1 MHSDN
6 RASRSRAPQRVRN
19 ELRFRRISVASKT
32 LVAGEFWRV
41 VFHGSDLAGFASPGF
56 DDHIKLF
63 FPQESGAE
71 LPLPQMT
78 DEGVVWADGAR
89 PPARDYTPLAF
100 DGESSLTIDFYIHEG
115 GVASSWAQ
123 QAQEGDRL
131 IIGGPRGSLVVPT
144 DYAFQLYVCDETSLP
159 AFKRRVAAAEA
170 QEMHLFACVDEATG
184 RDYLPDLA
192 GVNVRWLGSGA
203 AQSGK
208 LEALIAE
215 LDNIRLPQ
223 EDYFIWLTGEG
234 AFTKALGD
242 YFVERRGLDAA
253 FVRAVAYWHA
263 R

>member
-115 GVASSWAQ
+115 GVASGWAQ

-159 AFKRRVAAAEA
+159 AFKRRVATAEA

-192 GVNVRWLGSGA
+192 GVNVHWLGSGA

-215 LDNIRLPQ
+215 LDSIRLPQ

-234 AFTKALGD
+234 AFTKALGE